1 MSFTGGIDARGR
13 RWHNLPMP
21 ELPASLDPDDPRAS
35 VRRRLLLMVA
45 GGMATILM
53 LACCICGGAM
63 FYFRPRIEQSPEKA
77 VALTKQVLR
86 TITIPEQFE
95 PRGTIELNVFHQ
107 LEVRGA
113 YYELPKVESLLAL
126 IHVDSR
132 WNSKAR
138 VRQHI
143 RDTMLERGGAE
154 EPLLV
159 EKREVRE
166 IQIGN
171 EPVKFEF
178 AIAKD
183 MSTDKTYRLVEG
195 LVAGTTGDVLI
206 MVKIDALYWDQF
218 EELVTRMLESIQ

>member
-1 MSFTGGIDARGR
+1 MESTLGLEVGTISA
-13 RWHNLPMP
+13 MP
-21 ELPASLDPDDPRAS
+21 ELPVSLDPDDPRAS

-45 GGMATILM
+45 GGLATILM

-63 FYFRPRIEQSPEKA
+63 FYFRPRIEASPEKA
-77 VALTKQVLR
+77 AGLTKQVLR

-166 IQIGN
+166 IQVGN

-218 EELVTRMLESIQ
+218 EESITRMLESIQ

>member
-1 MSFTGGIDARGR
+1 
-13 RWHNLPMP
+13 MP
-21 ELPASLDPDDPRAS
+21 DIPANLDPHDPRAS

-63 FYFRPRIEQSPEKA
+63 FYFRPKIEQSPEKA

-86 TITIPEQFE
+86 SIVIPDEFE

-113 YYELPKVESLLAL
+113 YYEVPKVVSLLAL

-154 EPLLV
+154 EPLMV
-159 EKREVRE
+159 QDREVRE
-166 IQIGN
+166 IVIRN

-178 AIAKD
+178 ATAKD
-183 MSTDKTYRLVEG
+183 MATDKTYKLVEG

-206 MVKIDALYWDQF
+206 MVKIDADYWHLY
-218 EELVTRMLESIQ
+218 EESVTDMLQSIQ